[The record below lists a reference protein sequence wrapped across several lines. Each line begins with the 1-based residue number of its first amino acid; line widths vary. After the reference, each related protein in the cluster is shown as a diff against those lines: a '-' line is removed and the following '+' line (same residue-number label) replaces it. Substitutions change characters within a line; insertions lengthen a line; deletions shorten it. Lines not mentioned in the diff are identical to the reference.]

1 MQADP
6 TNGMAAGNL
15 ALELEHAALLTGR
28 YRHEY
33 MAVVHALL
41 TQVFGPDMHLQYGS
55 RPAVESFQVALKRV
69 TKFLD
74 FHQDPISPPGPVA
87 ERITAS
93 PVADYSKFCVDNGLL
108 LSPWIGNKHL
118 SPDLIDNV
126 AFGPIVTPITA
137 DLVPE
142 LLMIL
147 DEIKESFSVARY
159 LFYLSQR
166 EQEQLNN
173 ISEMTLYHGFESYA
187 VRGVY
192 TGLCKSAYARAF
204 DVLDKVA
211 RIINVYFGLG
221 RREAAFWSILATKQ
235 SLGEE
240 QVIRFIARPEV
251 GNMDNFGLYALADL
265 CIDYFESEQVDLK
278 TIDARRNRI
287 THDYLDVRLNLL
299 PDHLREDAGNIAL
312 DDLTAETG
320 RVLLLAKYAVLYA
333 VSAVQISEMQKE
345 PVEMGNTYTREYH
358 DRPGA
363 AFL

>member
-1 MQADP
+1 MTFEQDREIHETCSKLLDEGEYNLALSLAVTITTLALKAGIFVDAGTAIGRPGKVREGTEIYETLLQVDADKRVYARYSLLYNAANGRSALYDLRSSRRKSTVPTNDEDLRAAKRYYREALAELDVVDGPWPSRILVNTGNCMSRFGRFVEAIEYYEKALQADP

-142 LLMIL
+142 LLNLSSIL
-147 DEIKESFSVARY
+147 DESGGQEG
-159 LFYLSQR
+159 QR
-166 EQEQLNN
+166 L
-173 ISEMTLYHGFESYA
+173 
-187 VRGVY
+187 
-192 TGLCKSAYARAF
+192 
-204 DVLDKVA
+204 
-211 RIINVYFGLG
+211 
-221 RREAAFWSILATKQ
+221 
-235 SLGEE
+235 
-240 QVIRFIARPEV
+240 
-251 GNMDNFGLYALADL
+251 
-265 CIDYFESEQVDLK
+265 
-278 TIDARRNRI
+278 I
-287 THDYLDVRLNLL
+287 T
-299 PDHLREDAGNIAL
+299 
-312 DDLTAETG
+312 
-320 RVLLLAKYAVLYA
+320 
-333 VSAVQISEMQKE
+333 
-345 PVEMGNTYTREYH
+345 
-358 DRPGA
+358 
-363 AFL
+363 